1 MSADQETVERSVGV
15 LDAVEDDLE
24 ERLGGEHHPWWGH
37 GWGDEMEGTG
47 GGKAVRLVRGGE
59 RGGERERER
68 EREREGKGKALLL
81 QSSSP
86 CRPWGMGEGKERLEG
101 RKEKKRKEKRNKG
114 DMSLSF
120 RCDCYL

>member
-1 MSADQETVERSVGV
+1 MPWRMILRNASGVSTTRGGVMGGATKWRGRGAGRRSGWSVGV
-15 LDAVEDDLE
+15 E
-24 ERLGGEHHPWWGH
+24 EGVK
-37 GWGDEMEGTG
+37 
-47 GGKAVRLVRGGE
+47 GKGK
-59 RGGERERER
+59 R

>member
-47 GGKAVRLVRGGE
+47 GGKAVRLVRGGG
-59 RGGERERER
+59 RGGEREREK
-68 EREREGKGKALLL
+68 GKGKGRERKS
-81 QSSSP
+81 SSSP
-86 CRPWGMGEGKERLEG
+86 KLFSVPAVGDGGRERAARG
-101 RKEKKRKEKRNKG
+101 SKRKEKKRKKK
-114 DMSLSF
+114 
-120 RCDCYL
+120 